1 MKKILASLLTL
12 SVLLTVTILFA
23 GCGSEDAKTE
33 ENIFY
38 CYSDGD
44 EFQMTLPAEFHEM
57 DTGSYYELYFSG
69 GHVMVDPMAASSFT
83 PKEGYPPLDLKGF
96 SEFIVDY
103 SIRDVELLQEDSYDY
118 FDESDETHTIYSF
131 CLASENSF
139 WWVQCSMSLE
149 KATAEQALDSFK
161 QWVGTIVIT
170 PAEE

>member
-1 MKKILASLLTL
+1 MNKIRPSLLLL
-12 SVLLTVTILFA
+12 SLLLAVTVLFT
-23 GCGSEDAKTE
+23 GCGGAETE
-33 ENIFY
+33 PEANIFY
-38 CYSDGD
+38 CFSDGD
-44 EFQMTLPAEFHEM
+44 EFRMTLPGAFREM

-69 GHVMVDPMAASSFT
+69 GHIMVDPMAASSFT
-83 PKEGYPPLDLKGF
+83 PLEGYPPLDLKGF

-103 SIRDVELLQEDSYDY
+103 SIRDVELLQSGDYYY

-149 KATAEQALDSFK
+149 TAPANQALATFR
-161 QWVGTIVIT
+161 QWIDTIVLI